1 VLAALVN
8 EGRRRGAADDVDPP
22 AEELEPFGG
31 EINDHRGNRQ
41 LGGEPWLDRMTIA
54 RCHIDRLTGNLP
66 AHVAGDDGTNRTL
79 CDRAGVSTS
88 TLGKLRKGWRV
99 SDKSLFQLVRAAEQL
114 RQETES
120 NAVVNKR
127 WIQKLQEFLRLVGS
141 QNKLA
146 KLLGVSR
153 PYLGR
158 CWAGKSR

>member
-1 VLAALVN
+1 MPNPLPLGPLRHRHVFALTHVPIGKESDQIEESVYIGEEAGPLEHPLAAKEHAEL
-8 EGRRRGAADDVDPP
+8 AAFIF
-22 AEELEPFGG
+22 EMQKQRN
-31 EINDHRGNRQ
+31 I
-41 LGGEPWLDRMTIA
+41 
-54 RCHIDRLTGNLP
+54 
-66 AHVAGDDGTNRTL
+66 TNRTL

-88 TLGKLRKGWRV
+88 ILGKLRKGWQV

-146 KLLGVSR
+146 KLLG
-153 PYLGR
+153 GDD
-158 CWAGKSR
+158 